1 MRIVT
6 KIGTS
11 SLTGDHGAIDRGA
24 IAKLSDEV
32 VAVRDAGHEVLVVSS
47 GAVAAGVAALG
58 LTTRPTDMPTLQALA
73 AAGQSRLMQ
82 VWNVELGRHG
92 VVAAQ
97 ALLDPHDFVNR
108 KQYLHTRQTLV
119 RLLELGCVPVINEND
134 AIANDDDRFGDND
147 RLAALTAHNVGADVL
162 VLLTDLDG
170 LYTSDPRVHA
180 DAELVSHVRADDP
193 LLAIRAGVGGS
204 GRGSGGMAGKLAA
217 ARIASWSGVRTVITN
232 AAGERALVEAV
243 GGDAVGTVFEAHTRR
258 LPARKLWIAFASR
271 VAGAVVVDDGARRA
285 LTERATS
292 LLPAGVTDV
301 VGRFGEGDIVDV
313 RGSDG
318 VVFAR
323 GMVFVDAADL
333 RRAAG
338 KHTRDLPDG
347 MVHEVIHRDDLV
359 LLPA

>member
-1 MRIVT
+1 
-6 KIGTS
+6 
-11 SLTGDHGAIDRGA
+11 
-24 IAKLSDEV
+24 
-32 VAVRDAGHEVLVVSS
+32 
-47 GAVAAGVAALG
+47 
-58 LTTRPTDMPTLQALA
+58 
-73 AAGQSRLMQ
+73 
-82 VWNVELGRHG
+82 
-92 VVAAQ
+92 
-97 ALLDPHDFVNR
+97 
-108 KQYLHTRQTLV
+108 V

-134 AIANDDDRFGDND
+134 AIANDDDRYGDND

-170 LYTSDPRVHA
+170 LYTSDPRIDA
-180 DAELVSHVRADDP
+180 DAQLVHHVGADDP

-243 GGDAVGTVFEAHTRR
+243 GGDVVGTVFEAHTRR

-285 LTERATS
+285 LTERTTS

-313 RGSDG
+313 RGTDG
-318 VVFAR
+318 AVFAR